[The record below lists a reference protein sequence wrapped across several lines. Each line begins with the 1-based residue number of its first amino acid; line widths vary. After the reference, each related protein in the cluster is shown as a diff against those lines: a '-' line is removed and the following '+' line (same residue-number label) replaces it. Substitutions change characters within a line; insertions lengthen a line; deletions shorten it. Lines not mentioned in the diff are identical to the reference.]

1 MEFINLKYDLKKSV
15 EQAEEYAIIN
25 LQNNVEFSP
34 YISLGEKKIQK
45 IIADSVDEAIE
56 IAQEEIENLD
66 EETVVFVYKDTIQLT
81 DETFDAII
89 TQLFNEDEECGY
101 SYGLVYKIENSKI
114 SFLNKH
120 IFLGNIRN
128 CLVF

>member
-1 MEFINLKYDLKKSV
+1 MEFINLKDDLKKSV

-25 LQNNVEFSP
+25 LQNNVKFSP
-34 YISLGEKKIQK
+34 YISFGEKKIQK

-56 IAQEEIENLD
+56 IAQEEIEDLD
-66 EETVVFVYKDTIQLT
+66 EETVVFVYKDKIQLT
-81 DETFDAII
+81 DGTFDAII
-89 TQLFNEDEECGY
+89 TQLFNEDEESGY
-101 SYGLVYKIENSKI
+101 SYGLAYKIENGKI